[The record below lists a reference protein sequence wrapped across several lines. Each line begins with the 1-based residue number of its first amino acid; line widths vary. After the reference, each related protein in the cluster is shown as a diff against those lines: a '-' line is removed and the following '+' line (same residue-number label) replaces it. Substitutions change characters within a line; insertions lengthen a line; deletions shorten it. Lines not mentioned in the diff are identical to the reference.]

1 MVLNRSGVD
10 EIQPH
15 PSKDLAPN
23 SRGEIAL
30 NKHMKN
36 GFIMVGSN
44 HTPFLSIV
52 NNNTFI
58 KQSLPCR

>member
-1 MVLNRSGVD
+1 VALNRSGVD
-10 EIQPH
+10 EVQPH

-23 SRGEIAL
+23 SRKEIAL

-36 GFIMVGSN
+36 GFIMVRTK

-52 NNNTFI
+52 NNNIFI